1 MIRREFFTHLLS
13 SLAVFPTFGDSLP
26 RLEMAQ
32 QKSREKLNIL
42 ATRDSPAHHKICETT
57 ISHKKQ
63 LPHESPAA
71 LAQQAHFVKPSPS
84 PRRAFVDFPDET
96 IIPEWLQAWQKDEMI
111 PIVEVSFDDMD
122 PADCFIALNLLH
134 AIQKKTMLRMIYES
148 GSSPGEP
155 RKISPILLFSKKSY
169 PAHYLLAWC
178 HQRQQSR
185 VSRVDR
191 ISAVSPG

>member
-1 MIRREFFTHLLS
+1 MIRREFFTHLFS
-13 SLAVFPTFGDSLP
+13 SLAIFPVLGDSLP
-26 RLEMAQ
+26 RLEMAKQ
-32 QKSREKLNIL
+32 ESWEKLNIL
-42 ATRDSPAHHKICETT
+42 AKRDSPPHHEIRETT
-57 ISHKKQ
+57 IADAKQ
-63 LPHESPAA
+63 LPQESPAA
-71 LAQQAHFVKPSPS
+71 LDKQAHFVKPSPS
-84 PRRAFVDFPDET
+84 PRRAFFDFPDET

-185 VSRVDR
+185 VFRLDQ